1 MADYSDIFNQ
11 YLNNRFNQA
20 EPQMTA
26 QPQDLS
32 TGTMVPP
39 AVGPTIAASQ
49 GQQPANP
56 LNQVT
61 GAVAPQTMEQPPMAQ
76 TAMAQP
82 TQAPEPVVQPP
93 AMAQPTQA
101 PEPVVQP
108 PAMAQPSIAQ
118 PAVPVTGAVNPDYAS
133 YIGKNESGNNANIGY
148 HNPTLSTAYGQYGI
162 TAPAYKDI
170 QKTDP
175 YFAGKDITSLSAE
188 DQKRA
193 LDVFT
198 ANSAKALQ
206 NYGIEPTQGNLAGAH
221 FLGPKGLNDY
231 LTKNYISPAAAQANG
246 GEARVRHIVDQRL
259 KLNPAAASGATNQAI
274 TPEQAATQ
282 PGPGVPT
289 YAGVPEQTTA
299 EALQT
304 KYDQM
309 NKDDPIAI
317 MALTRDENP
326 AIASAAKA
334 RAYDLL
340 KTGNMTLDAKSKVD
354 DALANGQIPKY
365 NEKTEEGSYI
375 KAYLFA
381 RLGLNDLALQEQQ
394 KISPSKQTMG
404 VMLGDQ
410 HYAATFT
417 KDGQLLYAYDENG
430 NKVNDA
436 LKAKLAANAFATK
449 GAVTGQT
456 MGFDKNGNTISHTVL
471 ANGQGV
477 RWKNETTGQMLP
489 GAPEG
494 YHTGKDQRSA
504 LADQA
509 GKQAA
514 SKMEAENIK
523 SISQGAG
530 PKHSQQQIQQAFN
543 EARDRVLGVQ
553 PSTEMPGAAPAPTV
567 APTAGVTAQPMPTAA
582 PSAAP
587 VAGISPE
594 LETAA
599 QEVYAGRQ
607 AMPTG
612 TGANN
617 YRNRAIIDRVNQLAQ
632 QSGKPYDPNV
642 FKMTQQTEKAFNTGK
657 QGDTVKSMNVAI
669 DHLDTLQTAANALN
683 NGKLPIF
690 NDIALKFAK
699 NTGQPQI
706 TDFNSLKSIVG
717 SEVAKAVAGGATAL
731 GDREEIRKEIDAA
744 NSPAQLAG
752 VIEKYQKLLGGQL
765 NGLETQYKS
774 GGGQYWDSKLDA
786 RTVEVLSRGKKESN
800 TIPGTNVS
808 RDAVAAEIAR
818 RKALKGQQ

>member
-1 MADYSDIFNQ
+1 MADYSEIFNQ

-26 QPQDLS
+26 GSQDLS

-56 LNQVT
+56 LNQVP
-61 GAVAPQTMEQPPMAQ
+61 GAVAPQTMEQPSMAQTAMAQPPMAQ

-82 TQAPEPVVQPP
+82 P
-93 AMAQPTQA
+93 M
-101 PEPVVQP
+101 
-108 PAMAQPSIAQ
+108 AQ

-148 HNPTLSTAYGQYGI
+148 HNPTLGTAYGQYGI

-170 QKTDP
+170 QRTDP

-231 LTKNYISPAAAQANG
+231 LTKGYISPAAAQANG

-259 KLNPAAASGATNQAI
+259 KFNPAAASGATNQAI

-289 YAGVPEQTTA
+289 YAGVPEQTKI

-304 KYDQM
+304 KYDQL

-334 RAYDLL
+334 KAYDLL

-394 KISPSKQTMG
+394 KISPTKQTMG

-410 HYAATFT
+410 HYAATFA
-417 KDGQLLYAYDENG
+417 KDGQLLYAYDEDG
-430 NKVNDA
+430 NKVNDKT
-436 LKAKLAANAFATK
+436 LAKLAANSYNPKNAQQHAQVYADPTGKVKGTFVLETRPGGMPVYKEVSTGRLAT
-449 GAVTGQT
+449 
-456 MGFDKNGNTISHTVL
+456 GNEA
-471 ANGQGV
+471 ANLKAQGV
-477 RWKNETTGQMLP
+477 QGSLEYQQQQQNMKNQGQLDVHRAKLETSLKYIPAQ
-489 GAPEG
+489 E
-494 YHTGKDQRSA
+494 HNKFI
-504 LADQA
+504 
-509 GKQAA
+509 
-514 SKMEAENIK
+514 SKFNAENGTNFALM
-523 SISQGAG
+523 SG
-530 PKHSQQQIQQAFN
+530 PGGK
-543 EARDRVLGVQ
+543 EELVG
-553 PSTEMPGAAPAPTV
+553 GTV
-567 APTAGVTAQPMPTAA
+567 ATAPTAMPTAQPTVPAM
-582 PSAAP
+582 AAP
-587 VAGISPE
+587 VAQSVAPAVPGAQPATAPGAIPGATAVRPASDFATPAAYKAYLEAKKVQDKDLAEGVAKLQLGLPQYEANAENILNTIKDVVGTKEKPAEGFEDSVGIKGWSSAFGLMDKPLPNTAARNWRAKYDQLMGQEFLDAFNQLRGAGAISNQEGATATKARAALSDPGISE
-594 LETAA
+594 EAFRKNAKILE
-599 QEVYAGRQ
+599 
-607 AMPTG
+607 
-612 TGANN
+612 
-617 YRNRAIIDRVNQLAQ
+617 
-632 QSGKPYDPNV
+632 
-642 FKMTQQTEKAFNTGK
+642 
-657 QGDTVKSMNVAI
+657 DTVKKGVDRQRALVGLSPLYPEVSMGAKSA
-669 DHLDTLQTAANALN
+669 TAAAQQEKTI
-683 NGKLPIF
+683 GGVTYVF
-690 NDIALKFAK
+690 DG
-699 NTGQPQI
+699 TG
-706 TDFNSLKSIVG
+706 
-717 SEVAKAVAGGATAL
+717 
-731 GDREEIRKEIDAA
+731 
-744 NSPAQLAG
+744 
-752 VIEKYQKLLGGQL
+752 
-765 NGLETQYKS
+765 
-774 GGGQYWDSKLDA
+774 W
-786 RTVEVLSRGKKESN
+786 KK
-800 TIPGTNVS
+800 
-808 RDAVAAEIAR
+808 
-818 RKALKGQQ
+818 K

>member
-1 MADYSDIFNQ
+1 MADYSEIFNQ

-26 QPQDLS
+26 ESQDLS
-32 TGTMVPP
+32 TATVAAP
-39 AVGPTIAASQ
+39 AIGPTIAAAQ

-56 LNQVT
+56 LNQVQS
-61 GAVAPQTMEQPPMAQ
+61 AVAPQAMPAQ
-76 TAMAQP
+76 AADAMTQP
-82 TQAPEPVVQPP
+82 TIEPPVLTQPIVAQA
-93 AMAQPTQA
+93 
-101 PEPVVQP
+101 
-108 PAMAQPSIAQ
+108 
-118 PAVPVTGAVNPDYAS
+118 GAVNPDYAN
-133 YIGKNESGNNANIGY
+133 YIGRNESGNNANIGY
-148 HNPTLSTAYGQYGI
+148 HNPKLGTAYGQFGI

-170 QKTDP
+170 QRTDP

-193 LDVFT
+193 LDVYT
-198 ANSAKALQ
+198 ANSSKALQ
-206 NYGIEPTQGNLAGAH
+206 GYGIESTPGNLAGAH

-231 LTKNYISPAAAQANG
+231 LTKGYISPAAAQANG

-259 KLNPAAASGATNQAI
+259 KFNPAAASGATNQAVS
-274 TPEQAATQ
+274 PDQAATQ

-289 YAGVPEQTTA
+289 YEPTPEQTKI

-304 KYDQM
+304 KYDQL

-317 MALTRDENP
+317 MALTKDENP
-326 AIASAAKA
+326 AIAGAAKA
-334 RAYDLL
+334 KAYDLL
-340 KTGNMTLDAKSKVD
+340 KTGNLTLDAKSKVD
-354 DALANGQIPKY
+354 DALSQGQMPKY

-381 RLGLNDLALQEQQ
+381 RLGLTDLAQQEQQ
-394 KISPSKQTMG
+394 KISPTKQTMG

-410 HYAATFT
+410 HYAATFA

-430 NKVNDA
+430 NKVGDA

-514 SKMEAENIK
+514 SRMEAENTK
-523 SISQGAG
+523 SIAQGAG
-530 PKHSQQQIQQAFN
+530 PKYSQQQIQDAFIQAKN
-543 EARDRVLGVQ
+543 LVLNGGQ
-553 PSTEMPGAAPAPTV
+553 PSA
-567 APTAGVTAQPMPTAA
+567 MPTAA
-582 PSAAP
+582 PNVTSTGAQPAAP
-587 VAGISPE
+587 NVAPTAVSTAPAGISPE
-594 LETAA
+594 IELAA

-617 YRNRAIIDRVNQLAQ
+617 YRNRAIVDRVNQLAQ

-642 FKMTQQTEKAFNTGK
+642 FKMTQQTEKAFTTGK
-657 QGDTVKSMNVAI
+657 QGDTVKAMNVAI
-669 DHLDTLQTAANALN
+669 DHLDTLQTAATALN
-683 NGKLPIF
+683 NGKIPIF
-690 NDIALKFAK
+690 NDIANKFAK

-752 VIEKYQKLLGGQL
+752 VIQKYQKLLGGQL
-765 NGLETQYKS
+765 TGLETQYKS
-774 GGGQYWDSKLDA
+774 GGGQYWDNKLDT
-786 RTVEVLSRGKKESN
+786 RTKEVLGRDKKESN
-800 TIPGTNVS
+800 IIPGTNVT